1 MELLEVSEVQVVK
14 RRVLR
19 MLEPVERGLCLLEVL

>member
-1 MELLEVSEVQVVK
+1 MELLEVSEVQEVK

-19 MLEPVERGLCLLEVL
+19 MLELNVCLLEVL